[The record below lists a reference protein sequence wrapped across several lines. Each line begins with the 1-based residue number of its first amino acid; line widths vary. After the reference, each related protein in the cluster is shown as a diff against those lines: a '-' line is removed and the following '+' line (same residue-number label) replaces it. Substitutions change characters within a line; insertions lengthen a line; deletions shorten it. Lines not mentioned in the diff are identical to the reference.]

1 MSGSCRNIYGGRETE
16 MARIKEI
23 KYHKKHRWEGILF
36 AAPAILGFL
45 IFTAGPMIA
54 SLIYSFTDYA
64 LVNDW
69 KFIGADNYI
78 ELFSGED
85 PYFYQSLK
93 VTIYYVALSVPL
105 QLVVSFLFAML
116 LNQNVRFKSVF
127 RTIFYMPT
135 IVPAVAAAMV
145 WMWVLDPDLGVLN
158 NLLQTLHLP
167 TSKWIYD
174 EATVIPSLAMM
185 SLWTVG
191 GTMVIFLAGLQDI
204 PQQLYEAAKID
215 GGNAWHRLFKITVP
229 MMTPTIFFNLVMG
242 IIGGLQTFNQA
253 YIMTGGGPNNA
264 SLFYAFYLYRQAF
277 SFSKMG
283 SASAIAWVLFVL
295 VLALTLI
302 AFKSSDKWV
311 YYEEG

>member
-1 MSGSCRNIYGGRETE
+1 MKKGNR
-16 MARIKEI
+16 ARRSK
-23 KYHKKHRWEGILF
+23 RGWEGVLF
-36 AAPAILGFL
+36 AGPAILGFL
-45 IFTAGPMIA
+45 IFTIGPMAA
-54 SLIYSFTDYA
+54 SLVYSFTDYA

-69 KFIGADNYI
+69 KFIGFDNYA

-85 PYFYQSLK
+85 PYFYQALK
-93 VTIYYVALSVPL
+93 VTLYYTVVSVPL
-105 QLVVSFLFAML
+105 QLIVAFLFAIL
-116 LNQNVRFKSVF
+116 LNQDVKFKSVF
-127 RTIFYMPT
+127 RTIFYMPS

-158 NLLQTLHLP
+158 NLLQSLHLP
-167 TSKWIYD
+167 TGRWIYD
-174 EATVIPSLAMM
+174 ETTVIPSLALM

-215 GGNAWHRLFKITVP
+215 GGNAWQRLCRITVP

-242 IIGGLQTFNQA
+242 MIGGLQTFSQA

-277 SFSKMG
+277 SFGRMG
-283 SASAIAWVLFVL
+283 SASAIAWVLFVIVL
-295 VLALTLI
+295 VLTVI
-302 AFKSSDKWV
+302 AFRSSGKWV

>member
-1 MSGSCRNIYGGRETE
+1 MGKQKGKRN
-16 MARIKEI
+16 
-23 KYHKKHRWEGILF
+23 HWKKSWEGILF
-36 AAPAILGFL
+36 AGPAILGFL
-45 IFTAGPMIA
+45 LFTAGPMVA

-69 KFIGADNYI
+69 KFIGAQNYI
-78 ELFSGED
+78 ELFNGED
-85 PYFYQSLK
+85 PYFYKSLK

-116 LNQNVRFKSVF
+116 LNQNVKCKSVF

-135 IVPAVAAAMV
+135 IVPAVAASMV

-158 NLLQTLHLP
+158 NLLQMLHLP
-167 TSKWIYD
+167 TSRWIYD
-174 EATVIPSLAMM
+174 ETTVIPSLALM

-204 PQQLYEAAKID
+204 PIQLYEAAKID
-215 GGNAWHRLFKITVP
+215 GGNALNRLFSITVP

-253 YIMTGGGPNNA
+253 YIMTGGGPDNA

-295 VLALTLI
+295 VLILTLI

>member
-1 MSGSCRNIYGGRETE
+1 MKRRNFVRHSKRG
-16 MARIKEI
+16 
-23 KYHKKHRWEGILF
+23 WEGILF

-45 IFTAGPMIA
+45 IFTIGPMVA
-54 SLIYSFTDYA
+54 SLVYSFTDYA

-69 KFIGADNYI
+69 KFIGLGNYA

-85 PYFYQSLK
+85 PYFYQALK
-93 VTIYYVALSVPL
+93 VTLYYTALSVPL
-105 QLVVSFLFAML
+105 QLVVAFLFAIL
-116 LNQNVRFKSVF
+116 LNQDVRFQSVF

-167 TSKWIYD
+167 TGRWIYD
-174 EATVIPSLAMM
+174 EATVIPSLALM

-215 GGNAWHRLFKITVP
+215 GGNAMQRLFRITVP

-242 IIGGLQTFNQA
+242 IIGGLQSFNQA

-277 SFSKMG
+277 SFGKMG
-283 SASAIAWVLFVL
+283 SASAIAWVLFVI
-295 VLALTLI
+295 VLILTI
-302 AFKSSDKWV
+302 VAFRSSDKWV